1 MVSVFCSPRAIQFL
15 LNYHNF
21 LLFVLRPSVMYI
33 IQKCSQ
39 FMVFH
44 LIRFT
49 VFYDTQNSFVF
60 SIQIYIF
67 FHYNLSHCIFKKKQ
81 LYWDALHIV

>member
-1 MVSVFCSPRAIQFL
+1 
-15 LNYHNF
+15 
-21 LLFVLRPSVMYI
+21 
-33 IQKCSQ
+33 
-39 FMVFH
+39 MVFH

-49 VFYDTQNSFVF
+49 VFYDSQNFFVF

-67 FHYNLSHCIFKKKQ
+67 FHYNLSHCISKKKQ

>member
-1 MVSVFCSPRAIQFL
+1 MVSVFCSTRAIQFL

-67 FHYNLSHCIFKKKQ
+67 FHYNLSHCIKKKQ

>member
-1 MVSVFCSPRAIQFL
+1 
-15 LNYHNF
+15 
-21 LLFVLRPSVMYI
+21 MYV

-49 VFYDTQNSFVF
+49 VFYDSQNFVF

-67 FHYNLSHCIFKKKQ
+67 FHYNLSHCIFLENNFIGMLCI
-81 LYWDALHIV
+81 LYNSSI